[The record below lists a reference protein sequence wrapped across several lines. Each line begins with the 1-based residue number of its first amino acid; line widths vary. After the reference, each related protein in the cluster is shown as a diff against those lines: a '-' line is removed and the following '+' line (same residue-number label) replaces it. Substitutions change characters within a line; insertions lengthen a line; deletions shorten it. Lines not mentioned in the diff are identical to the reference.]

1 MNWEISILDF
11 HFIFK
16 SRDTFRIYYH
26 TRLLCIHILINL
38 IKYST
43 LLQNLS
49 NFIFARVW
57 THAFLY
63 TNLVFTSI
71 RRMSRIQQ
79 RSSNYN
85 IRRGQ
90 GGKVSPGREISS
102 LPRAVA
108 EFLSL
113 PWAVRVPEEMVLIFP
128 AVDSRWPRRISRSRQ
143 QADEQPRPLPPRS
156 AEIASA

>member
-49 NFIFARVW
+49 NFIFTRVW

-63 TNLVFTSI
+63 TCSHRYFRS
-71 RRMSRIQQ
+71 SRIQQ

-113 PWAVRVPEEMVLIFP
+113 PWAVRVLEEMVLIFP

-143 QADEQPRPLPPRS
+143 QADEQPRPPPPRS

>member
-1 MNWEISILDF
+1 MYPYFNKFDQIF
-11 HFIFK
+11 NFITKLIKLYFRSSLNARVSLYE
-16 SRDTFRIYYH
+16 SRVHIDTFD
-26 TRLLCIHILINL
+26 
-38 IKYST
+38 
-43 LLQNLS
+43 
-49 NFIFARVW
+49 
-57 THAFLY
+57 
-63 TNLVFTSI
+63 

-143 QADEQPRPLPPRS
+143 QADEQPRPPPPRS